1 MEVLAGPSAIN
12 NVGNILLSKAITG
25 SAILKIASPWR
36 VGIRFPWQVQKTHDS
51 WMPGGRNELQEPG
64 ESHIIAHHRL
74 NRFCLF
80 AGERMEKWSQGIS
93 ASLGFD
99 QQGWRGW
106 MLGSSMY
113 GFRECCCR
121 QAKFHFGCSHHVN
134 MFSGPLKWRLVFCK
148 DESVWTPTDCSAVSR
163 AQDIVTK
170 PALPHSC
177 LGSVLSSK
185 LWPVSLLPHPVC
197 ALQLSTVGTFEGVPP
212 GAIHL
217 EAWQTCFY
225 SSFFLNATNKH
236 GHVEMNYT
244 IWVC

>member
-1 MEVLAGPSAIN
+1 MAFPPSSCITCKKCPNQYIYLFFRSSRKFPSGLIFHVPSCSLKHIFFLFFFLLEIGGYNENTDTTSTMEVLAGPSAIN

-36 VGIRFPWQVQKTHDS
+36 VGIRFLWQEQKTHDS

-64 ESHIIAHHRL
+64 ESHIIAHYRL

-106 MLGSSMY
+106 TLGSSMY

-121 QAKFHFGCSHHVN
+121 QA
-134 MFSGPLKWRLVFCK
+134 
-148 DESVWTPTDCSAVSR
+148 
-163 AQDIVTK
+163 
-170 PALPHSC
+170 
-177 LGSVLSSK
+177 
-185 LWPVSLLPHPVC
+185 
-197 ALQLSTVGTFEGVPP
+197 
-212 GAIHL
+212 
-217 EAWQTCFY
+217 
-225 SSFFLNATNKH
+225 
-236 GHVEMNYT
+236 
-244 IWVC
+244 